1 MASSSNGADRINLFA
16 LVVYIPDPLATF
28 LDRLRKELVPG
39 CLPRAHVTIL
49 PPRPLAV
56 NVNSAVD
63 AARGKVSGFPAFEIA
78 AGDIEIFPGTDV
90 IHIDINEGEP
100 ELREMHRAL
109 NKGALAF
116 DEPYP
121 YHPHITLAQNVAP
134 DRVQPLYERACEPWA
149 AFRHSRRFRAERAVF
164 VQSTV
169 ACTWVDLEEFRLG
182 GVPVG

>member
-1 MASSSNGADRINLFA
+1 MACSSNGADRINLFA

-28 LDRLRKELVPG
+28 LDHLRKELVPG

-56 NVNSAVD
+56 DVSAALD
-63 AARGKVSGFPAFEIA
+63 AARSRVSGFSPFEIA

-90 IHIDINEGEP
+90 IHISIREGER

-109 NKGALAF
+109 NNDALAF
-116 DEPYP
+116 DEPFS
-121 YHPHITLAQNVAP
+121 YHPHITLAQDMAP
-134 DRVQPLYERACEPWA
+134 GQVQPLSQLACQRWA

-169 ACTWVDLEEFRLG
+169 ACTWVDLEEFRLA
-182 GVPVG
+182 GVAVG

>member
-1 MASSSNGADRINLFA
+1 MACSNGADRINLFA
-16 LVVYIPDPLATF
+16 LVVYIPDPLAAF
-28 LDRLRKELVPG
+28 LDHLRRELVPG

-56 NVNSAVD
+56 D
-63 AARGKVSGFPAFEIA
+63 ARAAIEVARAQVSGFPSFEIT
-78 AGDIEIFPGTDV
+78 AGDVEIFPRTNV
-90 IHIDINEGEP
+90 IYIGIQEGER

-116 DEPYP
+116 DEPFE
-121 YHPHITLAQNVAP
+121 YHPHITLAQELIP
-134 DRVQPLYERACEPWA
+134 SEVQPLYEHASKSWA
-149 AFRHSRRFRAERAVF
+149 AFRHSKRLRAEQAFF

-169 ACTWVDLEEFRLG
+169 ACTWVDLAEFRLA